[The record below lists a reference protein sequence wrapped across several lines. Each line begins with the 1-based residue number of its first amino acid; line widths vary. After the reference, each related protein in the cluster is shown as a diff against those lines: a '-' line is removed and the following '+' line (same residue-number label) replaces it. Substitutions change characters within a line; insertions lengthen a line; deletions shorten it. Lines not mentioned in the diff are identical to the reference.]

1 MNALLRDELAD
12 LLREHTAPDSTLREA
27 ARGALRALEWA
38 CALRPDFAPNRDA
51 LRAALHEVTP

>member
-1 MNALLRDELAD
+1 MNALLRDELAH
-12 LLREHTAPDSTLREA
+12 LLREHTDPDATLREA

-38 CALRPDFAPNRDA
+38 CALRPDFAPHRDA